1 LIAARDFLRGM
12 DVDIEPRKRW
22 PSGVGRKGSIRGF
35 DEGRA
40 VAFADD
46 PGWVAELQALRHALP
61 GEVPAEILAGAVA
74 LLGRWAKTWPARP
87 VSVVPMPAPD
97 MASNRRLAEFIAQK
111 GRLPL
116 HDVFTW
122 SGGPAPDD
130 ASSTPVVAHLES
142 VMGLAPDAAMPAGT
156 VLLVAT
162 DVRTRWT
169 ATVAAT
175 LLREQGASQVLLLAL
190 HLRP

>member
-1 LIAARDFLRGM
+1 M

-22 PSGVGRKGSIRGF
+22 PSGVGRKGGIRSF
-35 DEGRA
+35 DVGRA

-46 PGWVAELQALRHALP
+46 PGWVAELQALRTAAP

-74 LLGRWAKTWPARP
+74 LLGRWAKNWPARP
-87 VSVVPMPAPD
+87 VCVVPMPAPD
-97 MASNRRLAEFIAQK
+97 MASSRRMAEFIAQK

-122 SGGPAPDD
+122 AGGPAPDD
-130 ASSTPVVAHLES
+130 AASSPVVAHLES
-142 VMGLAPDAAMPAGT
+142 AIRLAADAALPAGP

-169 ATVAAT
+169 ATVAAA
-175 LLREQGASQVLLLAL
+175 LLREHGASQVLVLAL